1 MFANLEAHF
10 AKWAEQV
17 GSDIAQH
24 ARHFLDTA
32 KQEEEKLAAE
42 IEHIKSLGLKV
53 LNKDGAQL

>member
-17 GSDIAQH
+17 GSEVAQH
-24 ARHFLDTA
+24 ARHFLDSA

-42 IEHIKSLGLKV
+42 IDHLKSLGLQV
-53 LNKDGAQL
+53 LKDGALL